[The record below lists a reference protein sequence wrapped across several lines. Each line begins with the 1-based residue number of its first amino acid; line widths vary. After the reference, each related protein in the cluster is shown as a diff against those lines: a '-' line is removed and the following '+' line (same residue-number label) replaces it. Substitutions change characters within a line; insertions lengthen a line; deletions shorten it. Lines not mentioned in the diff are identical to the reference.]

1 MQTKKPESPLLVE
14 FLNYVHF
21 KRGMEATVNT
31 MLHHIMQL
39 VFGNFDLVIED
50 VIGNNKQ
57 YIGTEQIEILI
68 EALKLQPT

>member
-1 MQTKKPESPLLVE
+1 
-14 FLNYVHF
+14 
-21 KRGMEATVNT
+21 
-31 MLHHIMQL
+31 MQL